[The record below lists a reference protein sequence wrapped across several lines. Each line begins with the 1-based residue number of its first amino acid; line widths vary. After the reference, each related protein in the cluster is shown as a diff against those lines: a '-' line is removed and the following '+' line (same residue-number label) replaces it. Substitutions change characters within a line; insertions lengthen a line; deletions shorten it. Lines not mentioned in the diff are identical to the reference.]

1 MEKLLTFV
9 VNQERGGTTVNV
21 FINKEGAE
29 FLIEGLQSFIDAG
42 KTEHWHLFTP
52 EWGGDELT
60 SNNLTLNDKNEL
72 MNLVTIWFYDD
83 PNESDD

>member
-1 MEKLLTFV
+1 M
-9 VNQERGGTTVNV
+9 
-21 FINKEGAE
+21 
-29 FLIEGLQSFIDAG
+29 QSFIDAG

>member
-1 MEKLLTFV
+1 MAKLLSFV

-72 MNLVTIWFYDD
+72 MNLDLRHS
-83 PNESDD
+83 NK